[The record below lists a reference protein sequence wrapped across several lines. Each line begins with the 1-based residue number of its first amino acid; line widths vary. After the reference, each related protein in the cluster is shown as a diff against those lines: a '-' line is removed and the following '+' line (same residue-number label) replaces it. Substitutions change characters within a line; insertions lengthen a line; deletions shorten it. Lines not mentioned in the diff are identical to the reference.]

1 MRTDLIAVAIHAG
14 AWQDPKAS
22 SSVDR
27 PCMTR
32 HSEDEFL
39 DTIRIIYRAAVDRD
53 AWAAA
58 LKGVCDLTG
67 SSGIHLLSVSD
78 RTGLIPFSLAVGLPD
93 TGVDEYDRH
102 LVSTCPRALHVLRH
116 PNQTYYCDYQHTS
129 EAEMDRSAHYDWFRS
144 QGGFRYY
151 IASVLVRDAES
162 TVIASLQRTVS
173 QGHAQEQE
181 VSLFQKLS
189 AHLSQAA
196 SIHQRFQ
203 DINRMHALATAAL
216 DRMSFGIVI
225 LAPDRR
231 IVYANRAADAIL
243 SEQDGLKADGFGL
256 HALHPADNEP
266 FQTLLGRAASA
277 RPDLTRVAAGT
288 LSIRRP
294 SGRRPYSVVVLAQP
308 ASETSLFLT
317 GDAAIILI
325 CDPERNE
332 EPSID
337 FLGRVYG
344 LTPAEAR
351 LAAALAAGKSPK
363 EHARAAGI
371 SPNTVRWHL
380 KNVHAKLDTHRQSEI
395 VRLVERALLHGAGTS
410 NPPPSPTQ
418 AHTATTP

>member
-1 MRTDLIAVAIHAG
+1 
-14 AWQDPKAS
+14 
-22 SSVDR
+22 
-27 PCMTR
+27 MTR
-32 HSEDEFL
+32 HSKDELL
-39 DTIRIIYRAAVDRD
+39 DTIRTIYRAAVDHD

-67 SSGIHLLSVSD
+67 SAGIHLLSMKTS
-78 RTGLIPFSLAVGLPD
+78 TKLIPFSLAVGLPD

-102 LVSTCPRALHVLRH
+102 LVTTCPRALNVLRN
-116 PNQTYYCDYQHTS
+116 PNQSYYCDYQHTTES
-129 EAEMDRSAHYDWFRS
+129 QMDRSAHYDWFRS

-151 IASVLVRDAES
+151 LASLLVQTTDS
-162 TVIASLQRTVS
+162 TVIASLQRTIS

-181 VSLFQKLS
+181 TLLFQKLS
-189 AHLSQAA
+189 AHLSQAVA
-196 SIHQRFQ
+196 IHQRFQ
-203 DINRMHALATAAL
+203 EINRMHALATAAL
-216 DRMSFGIVI
+216 DRMSFGVVI

-256 HALHPADNEP
+256 HALHPADNAP
-266 FQTLLGRAASA
+266 FQTLLGRAAPA

-294 SGRRPYSVVVLAQP
+294 SGRRPYSVVVLTQP

-317 GDAAIILI
+317 GDAVIILI

-332 EPSID
+332 RPSID

-363 EHARAAGI
+363 EYARAAGI

-410 NPPPSPTQ
+410 FPPPSPTETG
-418 AHTATTP
+418 TAPMSAC